1 MLVLGGYIRAQATS
15 KRQDG
20 RCKRPVNP
28 CDISNRSPPSFTGKV
43 GRQSRGTGSSR
54 WMTELALALES
65 PDSLWDHLERGG
77 GEGQSGQWGL
87 RGGPAVQTCCS
98 RGSSRAL
105 EAAARADLP
114 SVASLSGPGPASPA
128 PPENSRKW
136 GGNNGRKCSG
146 KRRPHPCQPRHLRR
160 QGDLGQEGP
169 LVISSLNVLLD
180 LEVLPPPTPVT
191 GLGTSPLEE
200 LGGLHKPPPPR
211 RRGWRPHSR
220 LPVPRPL
227 AVLPYYLRSRQP
239 QSGPTELLWEAKLRW
254 PDSLGSLDGLRLDH
268 RKPLR
273 PLFTHSV
280 TEGGGDGF
288 IQTASGEEGPDPQG
302 DPRHRRIKRKGPPPT
317 GDAPR
322 SVAVAV
328 APGSGR
334 LWQTGFSRTTGG
346 VWGSC
351 RGCVR
356 ASSERVGRWEGNP
369 LQPTI
374 GKCHCSPS
382 LPGPAIP
389 LARVVFCSHWN
400 MGAGEM

>member
-98 RGSSRAL
+98 R
-105 EAAARADLP
+105 AAAREPWRLRPEPTCPPWPPFLA
-114 SVASLSGPGPASPA
+114 PGPASPA

-200 LGGLHKPPPPR
+200 LGGLHKPPPLGGEAGGRTAGCLSPGLWPYFCTTYGAGSPR
-211 RRGWRPHSR
+211 AG
-220 LPVPRPL
+220 
-227 AVLPYYLRSRQP
+227 P
-239 QSGPTELLWEAKLRW
+239 QNC
-254 PDSLGSLDGLRLDH
+254 
-268 RKPLR
+268 
-273 PLFTHSV
+273 
-280 TEGGGDGF
+280 
-288 IQTASGEEGPDPQG
+288 
-302 DPRHRRIKRKGPPPT
+302 
-317 GDAPR
+317 
-322 SVAVAV
+322 
-328 APGSGR
+328 SGR
-334 LWQTGFSRTTGG
+334 PN
-346 VWGSC
+346 C
-351 RGCVR
+351 
-356 ASSERVGRWEGNP
+356 VGRTPW
-369 LQPTI
+369 
-374 GKCHCSPS
+374 
-382 LPGPAIP
+382 
-389 LARVVFCSHWN
+389 
-400 MGAGEM
+400 GAWMV